1 MSTLTDALQA
11 IAANPDDLTQLP
23 HLIAQVAAIEEK
35 EFEYQTRI
43 KTLQDTNFAYLQ
55 QIPITGNEP
64 PKAPEQP
71 AEVTLQ
77 DARDTIIALM
87 GGNQ

>member
-1 MSTLTDALQA
+1 MSALTDALQA

-23 HLIAQVAAIEEK
+23 HLIAQVAAIEDK

-55 QIPITGNEP
+55 QIPMVGNEP
-64 PKAPEQP
+64 PAGPEKP
-71 AEVTLQ
+71 AESHYKTHATQ
-77 DARDTIIALM
+77 SSH
-87 GGNQ
+87 

>member
-1 MSTLTDALQA
+1 MSALTDALQA

-43 KTLQDTNFAYLQ
+43 
-55 QIPITGNEP
+55 
-64 PKAPEQP
+64 
-71 AEVTLQ
+71 
-77 DARDTIIALM
+77 
-87 GGNQ
+87 

>member
-1 MSTLTDALQA
+1 MSALTDALQA

-43 KTLQDTNFAYLQ
+43 KKLQDTNFAYLQ
-55 QIPITGNEP
+55 QIPMTGNEP
-64 PKAPEQP
+64 PAGTEKP

-87 GGNQ
+87 GGNK

>member
-1 MSTLTDALQA
+1 MSALTDALQA

-35 EFEYQTRI
+35 EFDYQTRI

-55 QIPITGNEP
+55 QIPMTGNEP
-64 PKAPEQP
+64 PAGPEKP
-71 AEVTLQ
+71 DEVTLQ

>member
-1 MSTLTDALQA
+1 MSALTDALQA

-23 HLIAQVAAIEEK
+23 HLIAQVAAIEDK

-55 QIPITGNEP
+55 QIPIAGNEP
-64 PKAPEQP
+64 PKGPEQP

-87 GGNQ
+87 GGNN

>member
-1 MSTLTDALQA
+1 MSALTDALQA

-55 QIPITGNEP
+55 QIPMTGNEP
-64 PKAPEQP
+64 PAGPEKP

>member
-1 MSTLTDALQA
+1 MSALTDALQA
-11 IAANPDDLTQLP
+11 IAANPDDLSQLP
-23 HLIAQVAAIEEK
+23 HLIAQVSAIEER
-35 EFEYQTRI
+35 ETEYQTRI
-43 KTLQDTNFAYLQ
+43 KALQDTNFAYLQ
-55 QIPITGNEP
+55 QIPIAGNEP
-64 PKAPEQP
+64 PKGPEQP

>member
-1 MSTLTDALQA
+1 MSALTDALQA

-55 QIPITGNEP
+55 QIPKVGNEP
-64 PKAPEQP
+64 PAGTEKP

>member
-1 MSTLTDALQA
+1 MSALTDALQA

-23 HLIAQVAAIEEK
+23 HLIAQVAAIEDK

-55 QIPITGNEP
+55 QIPMAGNEP
-64 PKAPEQP
+64 SPGPEKP

-87 GGNQ
+87 GGNN